1 MKIPSTE
8 QNGIIRAGHQ
18 NRVQTEHGR
27 IIVNET
33 CIDAKVEKGFLRK
46 VEGLIVEARSQILEK
61 IDSDPFFGTTY
72 DPYEASS
79 KDEKIVQ
86 WMCDASS
93 AAEVGPM
100 AAVAG
105 AVDRYVL
112 EALVSAG
119 CGYIVLDNDGD
130 IAMKCNDPVLAILYS
145 GDEEVPL
152 ISSTL
157 EPEGE
162 MLSICTSS
170 GKIGHSV
177 SFGNSSLA
185 SVISQDPT
193 LADACATRLGNLCR
207 SSPEDAVERVCS
219 VDGVIGCFAAVNRQV
234 AVCGDFPID
243 GLGSGTKDN

>member
-1 MKIPSTE
+1 M
-8 QNGIIRAGHQ
+8 
-18 NRVQTEHGR
+18 QTEHGR

-33 CIDAKVEKGFLRK
+33 CIDAKVEKGFLRM
-46 VEGLIVEARSQILEK
+46 VEDLIVEARSQILKK

-72 DPYEASS
+72 DPYKAST

-93 AAEVGPM
+93 AADVGPM

-112 EALVSAG
+112 EALVSMG

-130 IAMKCNDPVLAILYS
+130 VAMKCNVPVVAVLYS
-145 GDEEVPL
+145 GDEDVPL

-185 SVISQDPT
+185 SVISRDPV
-193 LADACATRLGNLCR
+193 LADACATRLGNLCT
-207 SSPEDAVERVCS
+207 SSPENAVEQVCS
-219 VDGVIGCFAAVNRQV
+219 IANVIGCFAAVNGQV
-234 AVCGDFPID
+234 AMCGDFPID
-243 GLGSGTKDN
+243 GLRPVKNE